1 MTIKEKKVSE
11 SRTEVSHLMMPQ
23 HANIAG
29 TVYGGSILSIAD
41 SAAYVCASR
50 HAGPRCVT
58 VSVDQVD
65 FREPIKIGQL
75 VTFKASVNF
84 VGKTSM
90 EIGIRIEAEN
100 LETGEKRHTN
110 SCYFTMV
117 ALDQFG
123 KPTPVPRLVCETEL
137 EKRRCREGQIRREH
151 AKELAEKRKKL

>member
-1 MTIKEKKVSE
+1 
-11 SRTEVSHLMMPQ
+11 MPQ
-23 HANIAG
+23 HSNIAG
-29 TVYGGSILSIAD
+29 TVYGGQILSIAD
-41 SAAYVCASR
+41 SAAYVCAAR

-75 VTFKASVNF
+75 VTFRASVNY

-117 ALDQFG
+117 ALDAAG
-123 KPTPVPRLVCETEL
+123 KPTEVPRLICETES
-137 EKRRCREGQIRREH
+137 EKRRFREGQIRREH
-151 AKELAEKRKKL
+151 AKELSEKRKKLNL